1 MKIVVTS
8 QRREMLLFLM
18 TKMAAVTSPANQNSL
33 FTRVHFSLY
42 LKTNAFVS
50 SQAFI
55 KMTCVRQQNNV
66 NVYLLA
72 TKFNFLALNI
82 PQ

>member
-1 MKIVVTS
+1 M
-8 QRREMLLFLM
+8 
-18 TKMAAVTSPANQNSL
+18 
-33 FTRVHFSLY
+33 Y
-42 LKTNAFVS
+42 LKTKAFVY

-55 KMTCVRQQNNV
+55 KMTFARQQNNV

-72 TKFNFLALNI
+72 IKFNVHHVLALII